1 MVDRGRDA
9 RLGDEALAKRL
20 VLARCGA
27 ITFSAT
33 GRSRST
39 WIARYTTPIPPRPA
53 TASMRWPAKTSPGPK
68 SVTAPRLSVR
78 LVSIA
83 TSMRPSSALRAAAW
97 GVVVVGVAVPLAR
110 RRLRIPP
117 PVVTASAAAAPVA
130 LCVATRRSRSRD
142 AAVCA
147 LQMWAYIAT
156 YQMPHDDPEALE
168 ARVRVDYPVAID
180 RVIGMGR
187 LPTLRLQRAL
197 ARPGALRPAD
207 QALVWVHWIWFLVPH
222 GTVAYLIVRHRE
234 QFPAGAARIYAVFD
248 LGVIVYWL
256 LPTAPPWYAAK
267 HGRIGGARARR
278 PCGGSWS
285 STGGVLEGALAAA
298 LQFPGRQPPGSHAVF
313 AFRHLSD
320 GGSRPCGRWPGP
332 GRSRLD
338 VRADARVRLGVS
350 G

>member
-1 MVDRGRDA
+1 
-9 RLGDEALAKRL
+9 
-20 VLARCGA
+20 
-27 ITFSAT
+27 
-33 GRSRST
+33 
-39 WIARYTTPIPPRPA
+39 
-53 TASMRWPAKTSPGPK
+53 
-68 SVTAPRLSVR
+68 
-78 LVSIA
+78 
-83 TSMRPSSALRAAAW
+83 MRPSSALRAAAW

-117 PVVTASAAAAPVA
+117 PLVTASAAAAPVA

-168 ARVRVDYPVAID
+168 ARVLVDYPVAID
-180 RVIGMGR
+180 RVLGMGR

-222 GTVAYLIVRHRE
+222 GTVAYLIMRHRE

-267 HGRIGGARARR
+267 HGRIGGAEGEAAMRR
-278 PCGGSWS
+278 IMVEHGEAFWKERWQPLYSFLGGNP
-285 STGGVLEGALAAA
+285 LAAMPS
-298 LQFPGRQPPGSHAVF
+298 LHF
-313 AFRHLSD
+313 ATSLM
-320 GGSRPCGRWPGP
+320 
-332 GRSRLD
+332 
-338 VRADARVRLGVS
+338 AARVLADVGPVQGAVGWTYALTLGFALVYLGEHYVIDLLAGATLAEGVRRAAPAIAPAARALSRGVQRLEIAARV
-350 G
+350 

>member
-1 MVDRGRDA
+1 
-9 RLGDEALAKRL
+9 
-20 VLARCGA
+20 
-27 ITFSAT
+27 
-33 GRSRST
+33 
-39 WIARYTTPIPPRPA
+39 
-53 TASMRWPAKTSPGPK
+53 
-68 SVTAPRLSVR
+68 
-78 LVSIA
+78 
-83 TSMRPSSALRAAAW
+83 MRPSSALRAAAW

-117 PVVTASAAAAPVA
+117 PLVTASAAAAPVA

-168 ARVRVDYPVAID
+168 ARVRVDYPVTID
-180 RVIGMGR
+180 RVLGMGR

-267 HGRIGGARARR
+267 HGRIGGAQGEAAMRR
-278 PCGGSWS
+278 IMVEHGEAFWKERWQPLYSFLGGNP
-285 STGGVLEGALAAA
+285 LAAMPS
-298 LQFPGRQPPGSHAVF
+298 LHF
-313 AFRHLSD
+313 ATSLM
-320 GGSRPCGRWPGP
+320 
-332 GRSRLD
+332 
-338 VRADARVRLGVS
+338 AARVLADVGPVQGAVGWTYALTLGFALVYLGEHYVIDLLAGATLAEGVRRAAPAIAPAARALSRGVQRLEIAARV
-350 G
+350 